1 MLDLRADNKF
11 AFILTVSTN
20 IESQMEVCQ
29 QSTAKL
35 KKKILSQGIS
45 TTFVGVGVCSFES
58 L

>member
-35 KKKILSQGIS
+35 KKKNPLPGN
-45 TTFVGVGVCSFES
+45 
-58 L
+58 